1 LAHTLT
7 AILRSPISQNTNVS
21 NQIQPLQ
28 LAVDT
33 WNAISDGRTFK
44 DLHEDYRFRLLNI
57 AREVVAGRTAD
68 IAGLEAFEVKARE
81 LFERP
86 PKSVDDKLIG
96 LAEFIA
102 KAANM
107 GHVPHVANSILQT
120 PAFAESVY
128 KAAVKNYHPD
138 KGGTEQQFQQLE
150 NAMATVRRSHD
161 GGQK

>member
-1 LAHTLT
+1 M
-7 AILRSPISQNTNVS
+7 P

-28 LAVDT
+28 LALDT
-33 WNAISDGRTFK
+33 WNAVSDGRTFK
-44 DLHEDYRFRLLNI
+44 DLHEDFRFRLLNV

-68 IAGLEAFEVKARE
+68 IAGLEAFEAKAKE
-81 LFERP
+81 LFENPPRP
-86 PKSVDDKLIG
+86 IDDKLITF
-96 LAEFIA
+96 AELIA

-107 GHVPHVANSILQT
+107 GHVPHIAESILQT

-150 NAMATVRRSHD
+150 NAMAIVRRSHD

>member
-1 LAHTLT
+1 M
-7 AILRSPISQNTNVS
+7 P

-28 LAVDT
+28 LALDT
-33 WNAISDGRTFK
+33 WNAVSDGRTFK
-44 DLHEDYRFRLLNI
+44 DLHEDFRFRLLNV

-68 IAGLEAFEVKARE
+68 IAGLESFEAKAKE
-81 LFERP
+81 LFENPPRP
-86 PKSVDDKLIG
+86 IDDKLITF
-96 LAEFIA
+96 AELIA

-107 GHVPHVANSILQT
+107 GHVPHIAESILQT

-150 NAMATVRRSHD
+150 NAMAIVRRSHD